1 MKIERKKHN
10 LEGLFDMFGKKDGEN
25 KGSKLSRALLQL
37 PNPEQFKNI
46 KAIDTKE
53 LDINKLHPSIVGYT
67 LLTMNNPK
75 NVTKIYNYLKDS
87 YNGLVKKAGTKN
99 TDKDEALYSIKDAL
113 RPLRSISN
121 SFGNEWNLD
130 YFSDGESGDTLIKT
144 YAFRLNYDN
153 NGIELKPIAIGTF
166 RDEGTDVWMDY
177 ENTQDDPIYFPPYQE
192 IKPNSKF
199 FSYKLDVNAVYK
211 ELTPLY
217 KDYTSLVKKQVNYV
231 NHGDNNDKH
240 FNDAIKEGLDYLKN
254 AMCDLLNVIIDF
266 CNNSINNVNLED
278 LATEIRETNGIV
290 RDISTDPEQPLDVL
304 EEVQSVNPIE
314 QDQAIE
320 IADKHPNTKELDNLT
335 TDEKV
340 AALASDIDE
349 NTLDSNKVDS
359 IAKTLDDLQG
369 DDSLA
374 EIIAANKEA
383 YEVMVM
389 TPVEVTPE
397 DIANHPLQ
405 SREILLNEQQVIKNK
420 ANEKTWGTIKEDCQN
435 MVKLIE
441 TSFEAIANKKS
452 LKEEAIRHIREGQ
465 IVGTSYDLTTM
476 LPTIG
481 ALRYFLT
488 PVDNNGPMVDFL
500 NLLMIITNTDSPKLT
515 SADSNIIRAVNLMKP
530 NSFEDAIEHI
540 KTAIK
545 TDALNNVIQ
554 EKVRNKPN
562 AAVFSLF
569 SRLTGG
575 TVIEVLKEQ
584 EREDIEVIENYKDF
598 LINTA
603 NIDLEGLKETLID
616 SISNFEARFKNTF
629 NLLKFKYDDMDK
641 FLKPLIMPNGNNNNE
656 FITINAALSSIRFYY
671 IEFVKNRLVDKLNAY
686 QALLETAIRLFKV
699 QPQGVKQ

>member
-1 MKIERKKHN
+1 MKIERKK
-10 LEGLFDMFGKKDGEN
+10 
-25 KGSKLSRALLQL
+25 
-37 PNPEQFKNI
+37 
-46 KAIDTKE
+46 
-53 LDINKLHPSIVGYT
+53 Y
-67 LLTMNNPK
+67 
-75 NVTKIYNYLKDS
+75 
-87 YNGLVKKAGTKN
+87 
-99 TDKDEALYSIKDAL
+99 
-113 RPLRSISN
+113 
-121 SFGNEWNLD
+121 
-130 YFSDGESGDTLIKT
+130 
-144 YAFRLNYDN
+144 
-153 NGIELKPIAIGTF
+153 
-166 RDEGTDVWMDY
+166 
-177 ENTQDDPIYFPPYQE
+177 
-192 IKPNSKF
+192 
-199 FSYKLDVNAVYK
+199 
-211 ELTPLY
+211 
-217 KDYTSLVKKQVNYV
+217 
-231 NHGDNNDKH
+231 
-240 FNDAIKEGLDYLKN
+240 
-254 AMCDLLNVIIDF
+254 
-266 CNNSINNVNLED
+266 NLED
-278 LATEIRETNGIV
+278 IATEIRETNGIV

-320 IADKHPNTKELDNLT
+320 IADKHPTTKELDNLT

-435 MVKLIE
+435 MIKLIE

-488 PVDNNGPMVDFL
+488 SVDNNGPMVDFL

-603 NIDLEGLKETLID
+603 NIDLEGLEETLID

-641 FLKPLIMPNGNNNNE
+641 FLKPLIMPNGNNDNE

-686 QALLETAIRLFKV
+686 QALLETAIKLFKV

>member
-1 MKIERKKHN
+1 MI
-10 LEGLFDMFGKKDGEN
+10 
-25 KGSKLSRALLQL
+25 
-37 PNPEQFKNI
+37 
-46 KAIDTKE
+46 
-53 LDINKLHPSIVGYT
+53 
-67 LLTMNNPK
+67 
-75 NVTKIYNYLKDS
+75 
-87 YNGLVKKAGTKN
+87 
-99 TDKDEALYSIKDAL
+99 
-113 RPLRSISN
+113 
-121 SFGNEWNLD
+121 
-130 YFSDGESGDTLIKT
+130 
-144 YAFRLNYDN
+144 
-153 NGIELKPIAIGTF
+153 
-166 RDEGTDVWMDY
+166 
-177 ENTQDDPIYFPPYQE
+177 
-192 IKPNSKF
+192 
-199 FSYKLDVNAVYK
+199 
-211 ELTPLY
+211 
-217 KDYTSLVKKQVNYV
+217 
-231 NHGDNNDKH
+231 
-240 FNDAIKEGLDYLKN
+240 
-254 AMCDLLNVIIDF
+254 
-266 CNNSINNVNLED
+266 
-278 LATEIRETNGIV
+278 
-290 RDISTDPEQPLDVL
+290 
-304 EEVQSVNPIE
+304 
-314 QDQAIE
+314 
-320 IADKHPNTKELDNLT
+320 
-335 TDEKV
+335 
-340 AALASDIDE
+340 
-349 NTLDSNKVDS
+349 
-359 IAKTLDDLQG
+359 
-369 DDSLA
+369 
-374 EIIAANKEA
+374 
-383 YEVMVM
+383 
-389 TPVEVTPE
+389 
-397 DIANHPLQ
+397 
-405 SREILLNEQQVIKNK
+405 
-420 ANEKTWGTIKEDCQN
+420 
-435 MVKLIE
+435 KLIE

-545 TDALNNVIQ
+545 TDNLNNIIQ

-641 FLKPLIMPNGNNNNE
+641 FLKPLIMPNGNNDNE
-656 FITINAALSSIRFYY
+656 FITINTALSSIRFYY

-686 QALLETAIRLFKV
+686 QALLETAIKLFKV